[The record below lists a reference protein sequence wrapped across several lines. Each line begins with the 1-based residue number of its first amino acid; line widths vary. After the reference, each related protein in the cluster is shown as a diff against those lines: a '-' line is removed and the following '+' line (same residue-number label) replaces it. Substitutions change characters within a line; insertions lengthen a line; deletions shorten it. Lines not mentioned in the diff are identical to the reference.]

1 MPAMRFNGKV
11 KSWDGDRGFGYIAP
25 TEGGQDIF
33 VHISDCP
40 RGSRPEL
47 QEALTFEVALNAQGK
62 KKAVNVRRAEVAGSA
77 ASRERAHAAR
87 RRGLGSEKRAG
98 GVMNGLVAL
107 VVAVAIGWYGYQQYG
122 SRLGAAAAAGAP
134 IDRNLPLTDAPSAS
148 RFSCD
153 GRTYCS
159 QMTSCAEATFFLK
172 NCPGVQMD
180 GNHDGVP
187 CEQQWCR

>member
-1 MPAMRFNGKV
+1 MPPMRFTGKV
-11 KSWDGDRGFGYIAP
+11 KSWNDDRGFGFIAP

-33 VHISDCP
+33 VHISQCP
-40 RGSRPEL
+40 SGSRPEL
-47 QEALTFEVALNAQGK
+47 QETLTFEVALNAEGK
-62 KKAVNVRRAEVAGSA
+62 KKAVNVRRAEIAANG
-77 ASRERAHAAR
+77 ASRERAHAER
-87 RRGLGSEKRAG
+87 RRQPENAAG
-98 GVMNGLVAL
+98 RFITGAISLAIVA
-107 VVAVAIGWYGYQQYG
+107 AIGWYGYQQYA

-134 IDRNLPLTDAPSAS
+134 VDRDLPLTGAPSAS

-172 NCPGVQMD
+172 NCPGVKMD